1 MLWPSRRV
9 PVRAVFFFV
18 RTLFPRCPRLA
29 LDSAIDRP
37 AHFGRCDV
45 SYKKN
50 AKKRE
55 AAGPLFLVA
64 IFFFFLIECLFDEM
78 EGLGWPLP
86 VEKVFSGP
94 AGNRILSGARRA
106 PGSLLT

>member
-1 MLWPSRRV
+1 MLWPSRRD

-45 SYKKN
+45 S

-64 IFFFFLIECLFDEM
+64 IFFFFLIECLFNEM
-78 EGLGWPLP
+78 ERLFPRLIP
-86 VEKVFSGP
+86 CDFFLEV
-94 AGNRILSGARRA
+94 IRA
-106 PGSLLT
+106 